1 MPAAYLSA
9 PEKVAFSLNG
19 DDVCR
24 AMIGEGREAQRV
36 VCPPE

>member
-9 PEKVAFSLNG
+9 PEKVAFALGN

-24 AMIGEGREAQRV
+24 AMVGEGREAQRV
-36 VCPPE
+36 GSLSS